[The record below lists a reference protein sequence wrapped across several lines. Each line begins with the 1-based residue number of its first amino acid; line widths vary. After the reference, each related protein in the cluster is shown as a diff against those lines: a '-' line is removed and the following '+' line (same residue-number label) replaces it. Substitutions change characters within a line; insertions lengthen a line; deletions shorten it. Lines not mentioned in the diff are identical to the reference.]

1 MKQKEI
7 ACFRVPPRKQAE
19 ETEAA
24 FRQSTISKTNDT
36 TNKTNSQIGA
46 ISQLLLCGAENA
58 LSRRYLMALTGYPDR
73 VLRRQIETERRQ
85 GIAILSDNIHGY
97 FLPET
102 QDEIDH
108 CVQSLRSRAAE
119 IEATALAIERAGL
132 P

>member
-19 ETEAA
+19 ETGAVCK
-24 FRQSTISKTNDT
+24 QSTTSKTNHS
-36 TNKTNSQIGA
+36 TNKTDSQTGN
-46 ISQLLLCGAENA
+46 ISQLLHCGAESA

-73 VLRRQIETERRQ
+73 VLRRQIEAERRQ
-85 GIAILSDNIHGY
+85 GVAILSDNLHGY
-97 FLPET
+97 FLPEN
-102 QDEIDH
+102 QDEIDR

-119 IEATALAIERAGL
+119 IEATALAIEKAGL